1 VGIASSAWKEVE
13 LMTESTPPTGINVTT
28 KFRPVQFLLYL
39 CKPKLVIDNGE
50 PVVIGWGKSFVPL
63 APGEHT
69 VSCYVRYLYLSR
81 AMESLTT
88 VHVGPGQVIELRW
101 KARWIIFSPGIWSRT

>member
-1 VGIASSAWKEVE
+1 
-13 LMTESTPPTGINVTT
+13 MTESSPPTGINVTT

-69 VSCYVRYLYLSR
+69 VSCYVRYLYLPR
-81 AMESLTT
+81 AMESSTT

-101 KARWIIFSPGIWSRT
+101 KARWIIFSPGIWSLT